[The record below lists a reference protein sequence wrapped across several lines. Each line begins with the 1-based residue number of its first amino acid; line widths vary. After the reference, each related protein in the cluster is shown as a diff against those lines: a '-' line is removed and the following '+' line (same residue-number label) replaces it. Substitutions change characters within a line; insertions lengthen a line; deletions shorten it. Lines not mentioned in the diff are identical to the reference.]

1 MKLWGFPMSSF
12 WVGVIIFVIIGH
24 VIWAIAYAV
33 RVLKNDAVQIAHHAE
48 KSEDIEQKKDGKSDF

>member
-1 MKLWGFPMSSF
+1 MSSL

-33 RVLKNDAVQIAHHAE
+33 RVLKNDEVQITHHAE
-48 KSEDIEQKKDGKSDF
+48 KSEEIEQKKDGKSDF